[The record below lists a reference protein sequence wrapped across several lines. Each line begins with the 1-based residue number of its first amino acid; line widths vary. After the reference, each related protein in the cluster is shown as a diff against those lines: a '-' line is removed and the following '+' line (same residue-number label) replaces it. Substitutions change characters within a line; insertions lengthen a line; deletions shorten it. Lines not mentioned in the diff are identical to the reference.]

1 VSQPIDIVQ
10 SPSCASAINTAA
22 AEWVQRRRFWDW
34 TDQDQTELDVWL
46 NASSAHRLAFLR
58 MDAGYEGIGR
68 LVALRPGSKS
78 GNSRL
83 HSAFKLARLAAVGI
97 AIATVGGGT
106 WFYLRQTP
114 DLRYETRLG
123 DRETLLLQDGSQ
135 IELNTDTALR
145 ISRNGDRRKAWLD
158 KGEAYFQIKHDPQHP
173 FVVWGTGYRITDLG
187 TKFVVRDLANRLEVT
202 LIEGRARL
210 DTEEAGSTAHSVLLE
225 PGDVV
230 RQSGRSFS
238 LTRKSPQSLAD
249 DLGWRRG
256 VLTFHEET
264 LSEAAEEFNR
274 YNRKKIVIA
283 DPRVGKLIIYGT
295 FRSNDVT
302 AFADVAQAYFKLR
315 VENRDDQVAL
325 SR

>member
-1 VSQPIDIVQ
+1 MSQLDDVAQQPL
-10 SPSCASAINTAA
+10 SASAINSVA

-34 TDQDQTELDVWL
+34 TDQDQVELKKWL
-46 NASSAHRLAFLR
+46 DASPAHRLAYLR

-68 LVALRPGSKS
+68 LVALRPGSDGVS
-78 GNSRL
+78 SRL
-83 HSAFKLARLAAVGI
+83 RSALKMPRLAAAGI
-97 AIATVGGGT
+97 LVAAVTGGA
-106 WFYLRQTP
+106 WLYLKQAP
-114 DLRYETRLG
+114 ELRYETRLG

-135 IELNTDTALR
+135 IELNTDMALR

-158 KGEAYFQIKHDPQHP
+158 KGEAYFQIKHDPRHP
-173 FVVWGTGYRITDLG
+173 FVVLGTGYKITDLG

-202 LIEGRARL
+202 LIEGLARL
-210 DTEEAGSTAHSVLLE
+210 DTDESGATTHSVLLK
-225 PGDVV
+225 PGDAV
-230 RQSGRSFS
+230 RQSGTSFALS
-238 LTRKSPQSLAD
+238 RKSSNNLAD
-249 DLGWRRG
+249 DLAWRSG
-256 VLTFHEET
+256 VLTFHEKT

-283 DPRVGKLIIYGT
+283 DPDIGKFIIYGT

-315 VENRDDQVAL
+315 VDDRDDQVTL